1 MFGCQA
7 GTSVYSLV
15 GAAQCCGYWSIP
27 LPCVPSPFPLFVSIS
42 CTIAMFACGSILHC
56 VSVWGWVGMNV
67 GVPCVS
73 MQVRAGVV
81 GNKWG

>member
-15 GAAQCCGYWSIP
+15 SAAQCCGYWSIP
-27 LPCVPSPFPLFVSIS
+27 LPCVPSSCPLFVSIS
-42 CTIAMFACGSILHC
+42 CTIAIFACGSILYC

-67 GVPCVS
+67 VYLVFPHKGGLV
-73 MQVRAGVV
+73 
-81 GNKWG
+81 W